1 LSEAVLIIGINERV
15 KVKVKQ
21 AHYRPGEALKVPGG

>member
-1 LSEAVLIIGINERV
+1 VLLIIMAVKCGCRV

-21 AHYRPGEALKVPGG
+21 AHYRPKRPIGWVEL